1 MIPQDFKQILA
12 PLKNR
17 FFNGARETVISII
30 SLIVEQLTVVSSI
43 GEPDLKT
50 KTELLNQLATDQLVE
65 IAVAEKISVAEHME
79 KKELIRCLLVLPMHK
94 ISQHVE
100 EYLDQ
105 EKPKRKG
112 ILEPILETA
121 SSIVGEDLGE
131 LIRDSMT
138 RALRNESGGGEH
150 GQDDFGELIKE
161 KIAQSLQQEKRGGPV
176 HPRKEKEEESK
187 GEPSA
192 VPTVLP
198 DRIETG
204 YEDLDN
210 LLFGGIPRDYAVILE
225 APSCDERELLIK
237 TFLEAGAR
245 EGQITFYVTVEASE
259 GKALA
264 QQFQSNFYLF
274 VCNPQADTIIQTLPN
289 VFKLKG
295 VENLTDINIALTSAF
310 RKLDT
315 SLRAPRRACIEIISD
330 ILLQHHA
337 VPIRRWLTALIPEL
351 KSRGFTTLAVM
362 NPYMHPSQEVQA
374 IQDIFDGEISI
385 YEKETQRGPNKLLRI
400 KKMLNQRYLD
410 NELII
415 KKERI
420 GQKTDREKLRL

>member
-1 MIPQDFKQILA
+1 M
-12 PLKNR
+12 
-17 FFNGARETVISII
+17 
-30 SLIVEQLTVVSSI
+30 
-43 GEPDLKT
+43 
-50 KTELLNQLATDQLVE
+50 E
-65 IAVAEKISVAEHME
+65 IALAEKISVPEHV
-79 KKELIRCLLVLPMHK
+79 KKEELIRCLISLPMQK
-94 ISQHVE
+94 IRQRVT
-100 EYLDQ
+100 EYVGQ
-105 EKPKRKG
+105 GKPEQKS

-121 SSIVGEDLGE
+121 TSILGEDLSD
-131 LIRDSMT
+131 LIRQEMT
-138 RALRNESGGGEH
+138 SALRDEQSRRRRK
-150 GQDDFGELIKE
+150 QDDFETLVKE
-161 KIAQSLQQEKRGGPV
+161 KIAQRLQ
-176 HPRKEKEEESK
+176 K
-187 GEPSA
+187 GEPDKPVQANRHKEEQSVRSRGSS

-198 DRIETG
+198 DRIKTG

-210 LLFGGIPRDYAVILE
+210 LLFGGIPQDYAVILE

-237 TFLEAGAR
+237 SFLEAGAR

-264 QQFQSNFYLF
+264 EQFQSNFYLF

-315 SLRAPRRACIEIISD
+315 SMRAPRRACIEIISD
-330 ILLQHHA
+330 VLLQHHA

-362 NPYMHPSQEVQA
+362 NPYMHPTQDVQA

-385 YEKETQRGPNKLLRI
+385 YEKEANAGQEKLLRI
-400 KKMLNQRYLD
+400 RRMVNQRYLD

-420 GQKTDREKLRL
+420 N

>member
-1 MIPQDFKQILA
+1 M
-12 PLKNR
+12 
-17 FFNGARETVISII
+17 
-30 SLIVEQLTVVSSI
+30 
-43 GEPDLKT
+43 
-50 KTELLNQLATDQLVE
+50 E
-65 IAVAEKISVAEHME
+65 IAVAERINVMEHME
-79 KKELIRCLLVLPMHK
+79 KKELIRCLLVLPMQK
-94 ISQHVE
+94 IKQYVA

-105 EKPKRKG
+105 GEPKRKG

-121 SSIVGEDLGE
+121 SSIVGEDLSE
-131 LIRDSMT
+131 MIREKMMMAMRDDS
-138 RALRNESGGGEH
+138 AGKEH
-150 GQDDFGELIKE
+150 EEDDFEKLLEE
-161 KIAQSLQQEKRGGPV
+161 KIARSLQRGRQGRPERTDREKG
-176 HPRKEKEEESK
+176 EESK
-187 GEPSA
+187 DEPSA
-192 VPTVLP
+192 VSTVLP
-198 DRIETG
+198 GRIKTG

-210 LLFGGIPRDYAVILE
+210 LLFGGLPQDYAVILE

-237 TFLEAGAR
+237 SFLEAGAKQ
-245 EGQITFYVTVEASE
+245 GQITFYVTVEASE

-310 RKLDT
+310 RKLDM
-315 SLRAPRRACIEIISD
+315 SMRAPRRACIEIISD

-385 YEKETQRGPNKLLRI
+385 YENKTSKGSETLLRI
-400 KKMLNQRYLD
+400 KRMVNQRYLD
-410 NELII
+410 NDLLM

-420 GQKTDREKLRL
+420 SQKENACDSENS

>member
-1 MIPQDFKQILA
+1 M
-12 PLKNR
+12 
-17 FFNGARETVISII
+17 T
-30 SLIVEQLTVVSSI
+30 
-43 GEPDLKT
+43 T
-50 KTELLNQLATDQLVE
+50 KMELLNQLDTDQLIE
-65 IAVAEKISVAEHME
+65 IALAEKISVPGHVERE
-79 KKELIRCLLVLPMHK
+79 ELIRCLLSLPMQK
-94 ISQHVE
+94 IRQRVA
-100 EYLDQ
+100 EYVGQGKLEQ
-105 EKPKRKG
+105 KG

-121 SSIVGEDLGE
+121 TSILGEDLSD
-131 LIRDSMT
+131 LIREEMAS
-138 RALRNESGGGEH
+138 ALRNEHPRRGRK
-150 GQDDFGELIKE
+150 QDDFGTLVKE
-161 KIAQSLQQEKRGGPV
+161 KIAQRLQR
-176 HPRKEKEEESK
+176 
-187 GEPSA
+187 GEPEKQALADTQNEEQGVRSRSSA

-198 DRIETG
+198 DRIKTG

-210 LLFGGIPRDYAVILE
+210 LLFGGIPQDYAVILE

-237 TFLEAGAR
+237 SFLEAGAR

-264 QQFQSNFYLF
+264 ERFQSNFYLF

-315 SLRAPRRACIEIISD
+315 SMRAPRRACIEIISD

-362 NPYMHPSQEVQA
+362 NPYMHPTQDVQA

-385 YEKETQRGPNKLLRI
+385 YEKEGKTDQEKLLRI
-400 KKMLNQRYLD
+400 KRMINQRYLD

-420 GQKTDREKLRL
+420 S

>member
-1 MIPQDFKQILA
+1 M
-12 PLKNR
+12 
-17 FFNGARETVISII
+17 
-30 SLIVEQLTVVSSI
+30 
-43 GEPDLKT
+43 
-50 KTELLNQLATDQLVE
+50 E
-65 IAVAEKISVAEHME
+65 IALAEKITVTEHMD
-79 KKELIRCLLVLPMHK
+79 KKELIRCLLVLPMQK
-94 ISQHVE
+94 ISQYVA

-112 ILEPILETA
+112 ILEPIIETA

-131 LIRDSMT
+131 LIRDSVT
-138 RALRNESGGGEH
+138 RALRNEPVGEER
-150 GQDDFGELIKE
+150 GKDDFEELIKE
-161 KIAQSLQQEKRGGPV
+161 KIARSLQQAKPGSPAQAD
-176 HPRKEKEEESK
+176 KEKKAESR

-192 VPTVLP
+192 VPPVLP
-198 DRIETG
+198 GRIKTG

-210 LLFGGIPRDYAVILE
+210 LLFGGIPQDYAVILE

-237 TFLEAGAR
+237 SFLEAGAR

-264 QQFQSNFYLF
+264 EQFQSNFYLF

-310 RKLDT
+310 RKLD
-315 SLRAPRRACIEIISD
+315 SSMRAPRRACIEIISD

-337 VPIRRWLTALIPEL
+337 VPIRRWLSALIPEL

-385 YEKETQRGPNKLLRI
+385 YEKEAGKGPEKLLRI
-400 KKMLNQRYLD
+400 RKMLNERYLD
-410 NELII
+410 NELPV

-420 GQKTDREKLRL
+420 SKKTDKGRARVGGN

>member
-1 MIPQDFKQILA
+1 
-12 PLKNR
+12 
-17 FFNGARETVISII
+17 
-30 SLIVEQLTVVSSI
+30 
-43 GEPDLKT
+43 LKT
-50 KTELLNQLATDQLVE
+50 KTELLNKLSIDQLME
-65 IAVAEKISVAEHME
+65 IALAERISVAERME
-79 KKELIRCLLVLPMHK
+79 KEELIRCLLVLSMPK
-94 ISQHVE
+94 ISQYVT

-105 EKPKRKG
+105 GEPKRKG
-112 ILEPILETA
+112 ILEPLLETA
-121 SSIVGEDLGE
+121 SSVMGEDLGE
-131 LIRDSMT
+131 LIREKVM
-138 RALRNESGGGEH
+138 RALRNEPVGGEH
-150 GQDDFGELIKE
+150 GEEDFEELIKE
-161 KIAQSLQQEKRGGPV
+161 KIVQSLQPERQGRPIRSY
-176 HPRKEKEEESK
+176 RKKEEESR
-187 GEPSA
+187 GESPVVSTA
-192 VPTVLP
+192 LP
-198 DRIETG
+198 DRIKTG
-204 YEDLDN
+204 YGDLDS
-210 LLFGGIPRDYAVILE
+210 LLFGGLPRDYAVILE

-237 TFLEAGAR
+237 SFLEAGAK

-315 SLRAPRRACIEIISD
+315 SMRAPRRACIEIISD

-351 KSRGFTTLAVM
+351 KSRSFTTLAVM

-385 YEKETQRGPNKLLRI
+385 YEKKTMNGSQKFLRI
-400 KKMLNQRYLD
+400 ERMVNQRYLD
-410 NELII
+410 NDLLM

-420 GQKTDREKLRL
+420 S

>member
-1 MIPQDFKQILA
+1 M
-12 PLKNR
+12 
-17 FFNGARETVISII
+17 T
-30 SLIVEQLTVVSSI
+30 
-43 GEPDLKT
+43 T
-50 KTELLNQLATDQLVE
+50 KTELLNKLDIDQLME
-65 IAVAEKISVAEHME
+65 IALAEKISVPEQV
-79 KKELIRCLLVLPMHK
+79 KKEELIRCLLSLPMQK
-94 ISQHVE
+94 IRQRVA
-100 EYLDQ
+100 EYVGQ
-105 EKPKRKG
+105 GKPEQKG

-121 SSIVGEDLGE
+121 TSILGEDLSD
-131 LIRDSMT
+131 LIREEMT
-138 RALRNESGGGEH
+138 SALRDEQSRRGRK
-150 GQDDFGELIKE
+150 QDDFEALVKE
-161 KIAQSLQQEKRGGPV
+161 KIAQRLQKAEQDKPV
-176 HPRKEKEEESK
+176 QADRQSKEQGVKSRF
-187 GEPSA
+187 SA

-198 DRIETG
+198 DRIKTG

-210 LLFGGIPRDYAVILE
+210 LLFGGIPQDYAVILE

-237 TFLEAGAR
+237 SFLEAGAR

-264 QQFQSNFYLF
+264 EQFQSNFYLF

-315 SLRAPRRACIEIISD
+315 SMRAPRRACIEIISD
-330 ILLQHHA
+330 MLLQHHA
-337 VPIRRWLTALIPEL
+337 VPIRRWLAALIPEL

-362 NPYMHPSQEVQA
+362 NPYMHPTQDVQA

-385 YEKETQRGPNKLLRI
+385 YEKEAKAGQEKLLRI
-400 KKMLNQRYLD
+400 KRMVNQRYLD

-420 GQKTDREKLRL
+420 N